1 MRELATSSDRGKV
14 KRVFG
19 IFVFMI
25 GAGIILDSS
34 ALWVGAI
41 LMSVGFVLLGWG
53 LVEARPI
60 VEPGASGAMP
70 ASAPTASCPT
80 EHRP

>member
-19 IFVFMI
+19 IFLLMI
-25 GAGIILDSS
+25 GAGVILDSS
-34 ALWVGAI
+34 ALWVGAT
-41 LMSVGFVLLGWG
+41 LMSVGLAMLGWG

-60 VEPGASGAMP
+60 VVPSASCSMP
-70 ASAPTASCPT
+70 ESAPTASCPT

>member
-1 MRELATSSDRGKV
+1 VRELDTSSYRGKV

-25 GAGIILDSS
+25 GAGMILDSS

-53 LVEARPI
+53 LVDARPI
-60 VEPGASGAMP
+60 VERTSCSMP
-70 ASAPTASCPT
+70 ESAPTERSS
-80 EHRP
+80 